1 MDEKGKKKTHSLKP
15 IHDGAGERTSTVVIY
30 DCCNSLPVSGP
41 SSRQVDFPSLQLLL
55 TLPGHLVIMS
65 SKVSEYSWFKND
77 GTLFTSALERTTN
90 DHYDSITTLTAAL
103 NQHLVLLYKEYNL
116 KSNGEIISVIF
127 NGDVVCSSSTLI
139 FPFHVYQLGSYF
151 TEERRAIASLPG
163 FSKKI
168 WSSSNN
174 SSKT

>member
-1 MDEKGKKKTHSLKP
+1 MDEHGKKKTHSLKP
-15 IHDGAGERTSTVVIY
+15 IHDGAGDRTSTVVIY

-41 SSRQVDFPSLQLLL
+41 SSSQVDFPSLQLLL

-65 SKVSEYSWFKND
+65 SKVSEYSWFNND

-127 NGDVVCSSSTLI
+127 NGDVVCSLSSHISVSCLSTRFLL
-139 FPFHVYQLGSYF
+139 HRRKKSYRLVP
-151 TEERRAIASLPG
+151 E

-168 WSSSNN
+168 WSSSSN